1 MKSLIN
7 VLEVMMGKGEKVGYV
22 RVSSFDQNPERQ
34 LENIKLDKIYTDK
47 ASGKDVNR
55 PQLIELIDYV
65 RNGDTVVVHS
75 MDRLARNLDD
85 LRKLVCQFTGKQVKV
100 QFIKENLIFSG
111 DDSAMSTLLLSIMG
125 AFAEFERSLIRERQL
140 EGIALAKKRGAYRGR
155 KKCLSLEEVEALR
168 SRVSSGEKK
177 SGIARDFGISRE
189 TLYQYLKSYHN
200 DSLKNEKKEAS

>member
-1 MKSLIN
+1 
-7 VLEVMMGKGEKVGYV
+7 MGKGEKVGYV

-34 LENIKLDKIYTDK
+34 LENIELDKIYTDK

-55 PQLIELIDYV
+55 PKLQELIDYV
-65 RNGDTVVVHS
+65 RDGDIVVIHS

-100 QFIKENLIFSG
+100 QFIKESLIFSG

-155 KKCLSLEEVEALR
+155 KKCLNDEEVEKLK
-168 SRVSSGEKK
+168 SRVVTGESK
-177 SGIARDFGISRE
+177 SDIARDFGISRE

-200 DSLKNEKKEAS
+200 DSLKNEKKEAC